1 MSDVVIEAANGLDGK
16 TYYATI
22 VPKQQVIEY
31 RMAPTLSPGGK
42 QPHRAL
48 VTLKATAASRRSIF
62 AVRCPPRLV
71 VCYGIGR
78 LEFDAFCALVL
89 QILST
94 CDMSALTTVSN
105 SQAINEI
112 CARHGVIA
120 DQGGFRASRLLRPVP
135 FLMLFD
141 RDYTT
146 RGY

>member
-1 MSDVVIEAANGLDGK
+1 MSDVVIAAANSLDGK

-31 RMAPTLSPGGK
+31 RLAPTLSPGGK
-42 QPHRAL
+42 QPPHRAL
-48 VTLKATAASRRSIF
+48 VTLKAAASRRSIF
-62 AVRCPPRLV
+62 AARCPPLLV

-105 SQAINEI
+105 SQAIDEI

-120 DQGGFRASRLLRPVP
+120 DQGGFRASRFLRPVP

-141 RDYTT
+141 RDYTA

>member
-31 RMAPTLSPGGK
+31 RLAPTLSPGGK

>member
-1 MSDVVIEAANGLDGK
+1 MSGVVIEAANSLDGK
-16 TYYATI
+16 TYYASI

-31 RMAPTLSPGGK
+31 RLVPTLSSGAKAP
-42 QPHRAL
+42 QRTL
-48 VTLKATAASRRSIF
+48 VTLKATATSRRSIF
-62 AVRCPPRLV
+62 AVRCPPLLV

-94 CDMSALTTVSN
+94 CDMSALTTVPN

-141 RDYTT
+141 RDYAA